1 MWSWLILML
10 QLLAIF
16 FILGVAIAFL
26 KNPIKMIQ
34 LTVKVAREMIRL
46 SVKIARKILRLIFY
60 RGRRAD

>member
-1 MWSWLILML
+1 MIPML

-26 KNPIKMIQ
+26 RQPIEMIQ
-34 LTVKVAREMIRL
+34 LTVKITREI
-46 SVKIARKILRLIFY
+46 VRLIFY